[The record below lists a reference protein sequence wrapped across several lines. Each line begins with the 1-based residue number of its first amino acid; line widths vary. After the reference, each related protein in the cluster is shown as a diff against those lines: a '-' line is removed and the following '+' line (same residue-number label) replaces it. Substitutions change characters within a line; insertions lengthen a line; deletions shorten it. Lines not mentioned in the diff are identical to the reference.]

1 MPSIEQELNELR
13 TAIAQSA
20 SAKDRKALEA
30 RLEEIREMVEGSR
43 QEPGGLERTEIMR
56 ALSVADSGKPGYLS
70 FAQIQKM
77 RKLTKSQVHG
87 HINALE
93 KAGKV
98 WIRKTHHPEG
108 HPDAGRPAFYV
119 YHPKA
124 VRA

>member
-30 RLEEIREMVEGSR
+30 R
-43 QEPGGLERTEIMR
+43 LERTEIMR